1 MKPDTARRLRWNRV
15 GLAIGMGLILLAALG
30 EVLGWWRD
38 WGLVLA
44 AVGIVLTAWYG
55 IDTASE
61 TTGGRLEEPIETM
74 TGHLATV
81 RAVLERSDVTLARIE
96 GLLRERR

>member
-38 WGLVLA
+38 PGLVLA
-44 AVGIVLTAWYG
+44 VVGILVSLWFG
-55 IDTASE
+55 IGTASE
-61 TTGGRLEEPIETM
+61 TTVGRLEAPLETM
-74 TGHLATV
+74 ADRLATV
-81 RAVLERSDVTLARIE
+81 GVVLERSDATLARIE
-96 GLLRERR
+96 GLLREGR